1 MFLCSEYVELVSNVN
16 NVCTYVAQKK
26 CEMREVCD
34 FFFFNPLVELY
45 AYCGNVIV
53 WDSEIILKKSFVC

>member
-1 MFLCSEYVELVSNVN
+1 MFLCSKYVELVSNVN

-34 FFFFNPLVELY
+34 FFFSLTY
-45 AYCGNVIV
+45 
-53 WDSEIILKKSFVC
+53 